1 VTAESATVLVVEDEG
16 EIRSLI
22 REVLQIAGYRVLEAS
37 DRAQALKLADA
48 HPGGLDLMVLDLKMP
63 GLSTADLVGRI
74 RTARPDTR
82 VLYISGQPHEDVV
95 AQSGPLPPG
104 AFLQKP
110 FTVVSLT
117 ETVRRI
123 LGA

>member
-1 VTAESATVLVVEDEG
+1 MSEAATVLVVEDEP

-22 REVLQIAGYRVLEAS
+22 REVLQIAGYRVLEA
-37 DRAQALKLADA
+37 DNGDNALHLVGT
-48 HPGGLDLMVLDLKMP
+48 HPGNLDLMILDLKMP
-63 GLSTADLVGRI
+63 GLRTGDLVGQI
-74 RTARPDTR
+74 RSARGATR

-95 AQSGPLPPG
+95 ALSGPLPPG

-117 ETVRRI
+117 ESVRRV
-123 LGA
+123 LAT

>member
-1 VTAESATVLVVEDEG
+1 MTRAATVLVVEDEG

-37 DRAQALKLADA
+37 DGDEALKLADA

-63 GLSTADLVGRI
+63 GLTTADLVGRV
-74 RTARPDTR
+74 RSRRPDTR
-82 VLYISGQPHEDVV
+82 VLYISGQPHEDIVT
-95 AQSGPLPPG
+95 QSGPLPPG

-117 ETVRRI
+117 ETVRRV

>member
-1 VTAESATVLVVEDEG
+1 
-16 EIRSLI
+16 
-22 REVLQIAGYRVLEAS
+22 
-37 DRAQALKLADA
+37 LKLADA
-48 HPGGLDLMVLDLKMP
+48 HPGGLHLMVLDLKMP

-74 RTARPDTR
+74 RRARPDTR
-82 VLYISGQPHEDVV
+82 VLYISGQPHEDIV
-95 AQSGPLPPG
+95 ARSSPLPPG

-117 ETVRRI
+117 ETVRRV

>member
-117 ETVRRI
+117 ETVRRV

>member
-1 VTAESATVLVVEDEG
+1 MTEAATVLVVEDDG

-22 REVLQIAGYRVLEAS
+22 REVLHLAGYRVLEAG
-37 DRAQALKLADA
+37 DGDAALKLAVS
-48 HPGGLDLMVLDLKMP
+48 HPGDLDLMILDLKMP
-63 GLSTADLVGRI
+63 GLGTAALVGRV
-74 RTARPDTR
+74 RGARPATR

-95 AQSGPLPPG
+95 SQSGPLPPG

-117 ETVRRI
+117 ETVRRV
-123 LGA
+123 LAA

>member
-1 VTAESATVLVVEDEG
+1 MAESATVLVVEDEG

-37 DRAQALKLADA
+37 DRDEALKLADA

-63 GLSTADLVGRI
+63 GLSTAALVGRI

-117 ETVRRI
+117 ETVRRV